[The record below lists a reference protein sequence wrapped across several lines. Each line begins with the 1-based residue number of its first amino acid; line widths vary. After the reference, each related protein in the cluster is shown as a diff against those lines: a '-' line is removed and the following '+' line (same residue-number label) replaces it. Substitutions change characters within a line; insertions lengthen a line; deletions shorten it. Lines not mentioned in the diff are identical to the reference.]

1 MTLAL
6 WPRRLGPWHHL
17 PGDPSSGVREPWT
30 ATSNQRRGSVAFTL
44 RDNKYFG
51 KPKAEMTVTSE
62 GLRPGKAVT
71 SLSVPLAESV
81 ALMMSVS
88 LSPGA
93 TQASHCPGS
102 APSSPQVRFLG
113 GSRARRLTGLR
124 RPREISKR
132 LSFWQSL
139 DWPSSGHVS
148 TPALDGQWSGVRG
161 RNVGLVFL
169 SRNRRLDLGQREHSG
184 NRADT

>member
-1 MTLAL
+1 M
-6 WPRRLGPWHHL
+6 
-17 PGDPSSGVREPWT
+17 
-30 ATSNQRRGSVAFTL
+30 AFTL

-81 ALMMSVS
+81 ALMMCVFTTTRMSVS
-88 LSPGA
+88 LSPRSHTGC
-93 TQASHCPGS
+93 SHCPGS

-161 RNVGLVFL
+161 RNAGLVFV

>member
-1 MTLAL
+1 M
-6 WPRRLGPWHHL
+6 
-17 PGDPSSGVREPWT
+17 
-30 ATSNQRRGSVAFTL
+30 AFTL

-81 ALMMSVS
+81 ALMMCVFTTMRTSDS

-93 TQASHCPGS
+93 TQASRCPGS
-102 APSSPQVRFLG
+102 APSSPQGRFLG

-161 RNVGLVFL
+161 RNAGLVFV